1 MNSLQ
6 RIKRKIVT
14 VNEFKIQLDKRKKI
28 AFTNGCFDLI
38 HRGHIEYL
46 AQASDYGDIFV
57 IGLNTD
63 ASIHRLKGKSRP
75 ITDEKSRSMV
85 LAALSFVDYVIF
97 FDEDTPYSL
106 IQQIQP
112 DVLIKGSDYTID
124 TIVGADIVKAKGGQI
139 ITIDLI
145 AGYSTSAI
153 EKKIKESS

>member
-28 AFTNGCFDLI
+28 AFTNGCFDMI

>member
-6 RIKRKIVT
+6 KIKRKIVT
-14 VNEFKIQLDKRKKI
+14 VNEFKIHLDKRKKI

-85 LAALSFVDYVIF
+85 LAALSFIDYVIF
-97 FDEDTPYSL
+97 F
-106 IQQIQP
+106 
-112 DVLIKGSDYTID
+112 
-124 TIVGADIVKAKGGQI
+124 
-139 ITIDLI
+139 
-145 AGYSTSAI
+145 
-153 EKKIKESS
+153 